1 MKTGLLQTLRADH
14 ILCSIKVSNWQ
25 EAVEVTGKFMQHAG
39 FCTNQF
45 TQAMFD
51 LIEQH
56 GPYMVIA
63 PGIALLHASP
73 GDYILQSG
81 LVLIT
86 LEQPVSFGHSENDPV
101 WLIIGLAD
109 LNDRSHVNA
118 LSELAIL
125 LSVEGMLDRIY
136 QSSNNSKNL
145 FDLIRSSILEI
156 EE

>member
-1 MKTGLLQTLRADH
+1 MKKGLLQTLRADH
-14 ILCSIKVSNWQ
+14 ILCSIQVSNWQ
-25 EAVEVTGKFMQHAG
+25 ESVEVTGKFMQRAG
-39 FCTNQF
+39 LCTNQF

-73 GDYILQSG
+73 GAYILQSG

-86 LEQPVSFGHSENDPV
+86 LEQPVFFGHSENDPV
-101 WLIIGLAD
+101 WLIIGLAAS
-109 LNDRSHVNA
+109 NDRSHVDA

-125 LSVEGMLDRIY
+125 LSVEGMLDKIR
-136 QSSNNSKNL
+136 QNSNDSRNL
-145 FDLIRSSILEI
+145 FELIRSSIPALE
-156 EE
+156 E